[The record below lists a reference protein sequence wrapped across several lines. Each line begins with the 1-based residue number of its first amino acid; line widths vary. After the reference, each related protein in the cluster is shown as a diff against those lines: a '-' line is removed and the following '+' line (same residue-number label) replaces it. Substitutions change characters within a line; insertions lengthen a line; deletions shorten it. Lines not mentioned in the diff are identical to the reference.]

1 MKKASIFILFLLL
14 ACSKD
19 APVPEEPATVN
30 YTVAVSASDGGVVN
44 SSGGSYAQNTTITLT
59 ATAADGFVFSGWSG
73 DVTGTTNPLSYS
85 VTANASIVANFTR
98 SSYSFNLQTSGQGSV
113 AEELVSSA
121 KSKTDY
127 ESGSTVRL
135 TATPEVGWLFYR
147 WEGLARGFIDAATGQ
162 EEVSVDFDNPIEV
175 EVNSSI
181 NATGTFEQIISED
194 DNPTSGVGKWKI
206 RKKSVSSKSNKSLL
220 VDCDITEI
228 IFRTDA
234 TFSIFTSTAT
244 ISGQYV
250 FDSNTSISLSQS
262 NSPFGTITNI
272 VISNSFISFSIDV
285 NNGCND
291 DLDGDKD
298 DDYIESEDPITG
310 TVASATCTITS
321 SLDSGSETQTVTQT
335 SFIRDIVYSFTTTCT
350 ETLSASADN
359 LPPGVTMTFNN
370 NQATLSGAP
379 SSNASGT
386 YDYTIVVTAPNIA
399 TSVSGQISVSSQN
412 TVGEICT
419 SASIELVYEAN
430 NTLGQGSNNQII
442 TLGNSI
448 ATINYQLTT
457 NCPPNANGTS
467 LNSSADGLPEG
478 VNYSFSGQNN
488 TLIIS
493 GTPTTLGTYTYNL
506 TYYNNQTIQSSTV
519 SASVAGQITVL
530 ANTTTSTSTTACSI
544 SAVLQSGSGQAS
556 QNVNSGQAIQAIG
569 YDITSN
575 CQVLSAQAY
584 NLPPGITLGTNF
596 QEAANSNTLNISGTP
611 SSSASGTYNY
621 DIVVSE
627 ASTTNSITLS
637 GTITVASSAA
647 SNSGNIYFE
656 NGTCKCPNATVGE
669 TADING
675 VTYTALD
682 NSTIAGEIANGNVNL
697 CTTLVTNMSQ
707 LFRTNSSFNSDISFW
722 DTSNVTNMTA
732 MFHLAGAFNQDIGN
746 WNTSNVTDMS
756 AMFLQTP
763 EFNQNIGSWDTS
775 NVANMGSMFS
785 SAFSFNQDI
794 GNWDTSNVT
803 DMSTMFAGQS
813 SFNQDLTGW
822 CVNNILSEP
831 ELFTNETSALTEAN
845 KPLWGKEFKVALT
858 TGSNSQTVTATNAIT
873 DIVYT
878 ATPICQGSI
887 SASVSGLPS
896 GVTLAFGNNVAT
908 LSGSANATGTFAY
921 ALTFTGASTSQ
932 AVTGTITVNAAVTA
946 DTTPPVIT
954 LVGSSTINLTV
965 GDTFTDP
972 GVTANDDVDGDVTL
986 SITASGIVDTST
998 AGTYVVTYSVSDAA
1012 GNTSTV
1018 DRTINVIA
1026 VASSIYFEN
1035 GKCKCPNATAGD
1047 TAEISGATYT
1057 AVDNSTI
1064 AVEIANGNG
1073 NLCTTLVTDMNYL
1086 LFNTSFDEDI
1096 SFWDTSN
1103 VTNMEAMFRGASFNG
1118 NISNWDT
1125 SSVTNMSNMFWL
1137 NITFNQNVSS
1147 WNTSNVTNMNF
1158 MFSQATAFNQDIG
1171 SWDVSNVT
1179 NATGMLSGATAFNQD
1194 LSGWNI
1200 SNWTSLNGLFDGATS
1215 FNQDISSWDT
1225 SNITDMFNTFNA
1237 ASSFN
1242 QDIGGWNTS
1251 SVTRMKGMFKDA
1263 SSFNQDI
1270 GGWNTSNVTDMSF
1283 MFDGN
1288 SAFNQDLK
1296 GWCVTNITSE
1306 PSDFATNSALTDAN
1320 KPLWGTCPNYN
1331 INVTASSNS
1340 DYSLSG
1346 SDRNGTVTGDD
1357 PSITINVGDE
1367 INFIVDAASHPFYI
1381 KTTQGA
1387 GTDNQVSNV
1396 TNNGATSGV
1405 VNWTP
1410 TTAGTYYYQCSAHNG
1425 MYGTITVE

>member
-1 MKKASIFILFLLL
+1 MRKASIFILFLLL

-19 APVPEEPATVN
+19 AAVPEEPATVN

-44 SSGGSYAQNTTITLT
+44 STGGSYAQNTTITLT

-135 TATPEVGWLFYR
+135 TATPEAGWLFYR

-181 NATGTFEQIISED
+181 NATGTFEQIITED

-206 RKKSVSSKSNKSLL
+206 RKKSVSSKSDKSLL

-272 VISNSFISFSIDV
+272 VISNSFISFSIDI

-335 SFIRDIVYSFTTTCT
+335 SSIQDIVYSFTTTCT

-370 NQATLSGAP
+370 NQATISGAP
-379 SSNASGT
+379 SGNASGT

-399 TSVSGQISVSSQN
+399 TSVSGQISV
-412 TVGEICT
+412 GEICT
-419 SASIELVYEAN
+419 SASIELVYEPN

-442 TLGNSI
+442 TLGNSL
-448 ATINYQLTT
+448 ASINYQLTT
-457 NCPPNANGTS
+457 NCPPDANGSS
-467 LNSSADGLPEG
+467 LNSSAEGLPEG

-488 TLIIS
+488 TILIS
-493 GTPTTLGTYTYNL
+493 GTPTTLGTYTYSL

-519 SASVAGQITVL
+519 SASVTGQITVL
-530 ANTTTSTSTTACSI
+530 ADTTTSTSTTACSI
-544 SAVLQSGSGQAS
+544 SGVLQNGSGQSS

-584 NLPPGITLGTNF
+584 NLPPGITMSTNF

-611 SSSASGTYNY
+611 TSSASGTYNY

-637 GTITVASSAA
+637 GTITVASSVT

-675 VTYTALD
+675 VTYTVVD
-682 NSTIAGEIANGNVNL
+682 NSSISVQIANGNVNL
-697 CTTLVTNMSQ
+697 CTTLVTSMADLFQDNTSFNLDIGFWDVSRVTNMSYM
-707 LFRTNSSFNSDISFW
+707 FFNASSFNQNISNW
-722 DTSNVTNMTA
+722 NISN
-732 MFHLAGAFNQDIGN
+732 AGYIDNLFNGATAFNQDIGG
-746 WNTSNVTDMS
+746 WNTSNVIGMSGVFDSAENFNQDISNWNTSSVNNMESLFFGAFLFNQDISGWDVTGVTDMS
-756 AMFLQTP
+756 NMFRAARA
-763 EFNQNIGSWDTS
+763 FNQN
-775 NVANMGSMFS
+775 
-785 SAFSFNQDI
+785 I

-803 DMSTMFAGQS
+803 DMTEMFRNADEFNQNINAWNVSAVTNMSGMFRGTTVFNQDISNWDTSSVTDMSNMFNTATSFKQDIGGWDTSNVTNMGSMFVSTNSTPNIGGWDVSSVTEMGGMFYNANFLNDDISSWDTSNVTNMESMFRDAGAFNQNIGNWDTS
-813 SFNQDLTGW
+813 AVTDMGRMFRGAPNFNQDLKGW

-845 KPLWGKEFKVALT
+845 KPLWGKEFTVALT
-858 TGSNSQTVTATNAIT
+858 TGSDLQTATVATAIA
-873 DIVYT
+873 DIKYT
-878 ATPICQGSI
+878 ATPICSGSI
-887 SASVSGLPS
+887 SASASGLPS
-896 GVTLAFGNNVAT
+896 GVSIAFANNVAT
-908 LSGSANATGTFAY
+908 ISGSTNATGTFAY
-921 ALTFTGASTSQ
+921 ALTFTGVSTSQ

-946 DTTPPVIT
+946 DTTPPVIS
-954 LVGSSTINLTV
+954 LLGSSTINLTV
-965 GDTFTDP
+965 GDTLTDP
-972 GVTANDDVDGDVTL
+972 GVTATDDVDGDVTL

-998 AGTYVVTYSVSDAA
+998 PGTYVITYSVTDTA
-1012 GNTSTV
+1012 GNTTAV
-1018 DRTINVIA
+1018 DRTII
-1026 VASSIYFEN
+1026 
-1035 GKCKCPNATAGD
+1035 
-1047 TAEISGATYT
+1047 
-1057 AVDNSTI
+1057 
-1064 AVEIANGNG
+1064 
-1073 NLCTTLVTDMNYL
+1073 
-1086 LFNTSFDEDI
+1086 
-1096 SFWDTSN
+1096 
-1103 VTNMEAMFRGASFNG
+1103 
-1118 NISNWDT
+1118 
-1125 SSVTNMSNMFWL
+1125 
-1137 NITFNQNVSS
+1137 VS
-1147 WNTSNVTNMNF
+1147 
-1158 MFSQATAFNQDIG
+1158 A
-1171 SWDVSNVT
+1171 
-1179 NATGMLSGATAFNQD
+1179 
-1194 LSGWNI
+1194 
-1200 SNWTSLNGLFDGATS
+1200 
-1215 FNQDISSWDT
+1215 
-1225 SNITDMFNTFNA
+1225 A
-1237 ASSFN
+1237 ASSYS
-1242 QDIGGWNTS
+1242 IS
-1251 SVTRMKGMFKDA
+1251 
-1263 SSFNQDI
+1263 
-1270 GGWNTSNVTDMSF
+1270 
-1283 MFDGN
+1283 
-1288 SAFNQDLK
+1288 
-1296 GWCVTNITSE
+1296 
-1306 PSDFATNSALTDAN
+1306 
-1320 KPLWGTCPNYN
+1320 
-1331 INVTASSNS
+1331 VTASSNA
-1340 DYSLSG
+1340 DYTLSG
-1346 SDRNGTVTGDD
+1346 TDANGEVSGNDV
-1357 PSITINVGDE
+1357 SITINVGDTL
-1367 INFIVDAASHPFYI
+1367 NFNVDASSHPFYI
-1381 KTTQGA
+1381 KTAQGT
-1387 GTDNQVSNV
+1387 GTDNQASGVS
-1396 TNNGATSGV
+1396 NNGATNGTV
-1405 VNWTP
+1405 TWTP

-1425 MYGTITVE
+1425 MYGTITVR